1 MKHAA
6 CSWLQGHKCGGVWSS
21 QSQTKCSRS
30 QNYAFGY
37 TRCFANLSNC
47 QSKYFRNSETYQTQT
62 IELKICSNGIKQLRN
77 NMKKYYQSKPT
88 PRVDVSIYLY
98 LYVTIM
104 CLHFYLEFR
113 FCKVI
118 HRWYSILATKCGPAP
133 QILPQLGKHF
143 FIMHLIMF
151 D

>member
-1 MKHAA
+1 MLHAVDYR
-6 CSWLQGHKCGGVWSS
+6 GINVGVCGSPPPPPRNDPVSLKLSAVGLKIMRLV
-21 QSQTKCSRS
+21 THGALR
-30 QNYAFGY
+30 
-37 TRCFANLSNC
+37 SNC

-98 LYVTIM
+98 PYVTIM

-118 HRWYSILATKCGPAP
+118 HG
-133 QILPQLGKHF
+133 
-143 FIMHLIMF
+143 
-151 D
+151 